1 MPTPVKSSKK
11 SVSPQK
17 KNPASKSATNDGKIV
32 VENVNV
38 PGHTN
43 RLDADKYNAMKVAL
57 LEILPAKAPGITQKQ
72 MMSGVVAHLPQNL
85 FPGGAKSG
93 WWMKSVQLDL
103 EAKGVVVRDATKP
116 LTWRKA

>member
-1 MPTPVKSSKK
+1 MPTPSKSTKK
-11 SVSPQK
+11 SVVPQK
-17 KNPASKSATNDGKIV
+17 KNSAKTNHDKVV

-38 PGHTN
+38 PGQTT
-43 RLDADKYNAMKVAL
+43 RLDATKYAAMKTAL
-57 LEILPAKAPGITQKQ
+57 LEILPSKPPGLTQKQ
-72 MMSGVVAHLPQNL
+72 MMTGVVPRLPNEL

>member
-17 KNPASKSATNDGKIV
+17 KNPDAKIV

-43 RLDADKYNAMKVAL
+43 RLDASKYNAVKEAL
-57 LEILPAKAPGITQKQ
+57 LKILPVKAPGITQKQ
-72 MMSGVVAHLPQNL
+72 MMSGVVPHLPQDL